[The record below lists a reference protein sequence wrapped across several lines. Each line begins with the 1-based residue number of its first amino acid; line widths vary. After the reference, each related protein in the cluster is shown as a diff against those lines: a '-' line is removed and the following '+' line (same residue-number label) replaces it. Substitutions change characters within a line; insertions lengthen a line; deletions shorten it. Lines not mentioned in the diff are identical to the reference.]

1 MDMDL
6 NREID
11 AVVARLSAGE
21 DPRPILTA
29 FARAVRGSGNVTIER
44 DVYRCMSCRN
54 EDCLCFKCKAVS
66 LVGEQGVIAAPMLL
80 AKLGPMIAQW
90 SAERKARKAAH
101 SKQQARQEQQAQ
113 QAQQEPQARAW
124 RPPPPPGQQRF

>member
-1 MDMDL
+1 MDLNL

-11 AVVARLSAGE
+11 VVVARLSSGE

-44 DVYRCMSCRN
+44 DVYKCVSCKST
-54 EDCLCFKCKAVS
+54 DCLCFKCKAVS
-66 LVGEQGVIAAPMLL
+66 LVGEQGVVAGPMLI
-80 AKLGPMIAQW
+80 AKLGPMVMGW
-90 SAERKARKAAH
+90 VAERKAK
-101 SKQQARQEQQAQ
+101 KQARAQEEAAQ
-113 QAQQEPQARAW
+113 QAAAQQAAQAHAR